1 MVGEAKRSA
10 IQDTEPNTS
19 TDVLKHELVQ
29 LAEALPDELPEDVAS
44 EIWQSIMQLRRVAA
58 EFTNRPVLKLPAAVE
73 SEQRSRLPHGAKRH
87 PDELTPEEW
96 RQMVE
101 ERAQRCMGMSAEEF
115 VRAWNAGEIRNP
127 DRPEVMSV
135 LAVMS
140 FGG

>member
-1 MVGEAKRSA
+1 M
-10 IQDTEPNTS
+10 
-19 TDVLKHELVQ
+19 LKHELVQ
-29 LAEALPDELPEDVAS
+29 LAQALPDELPEVVTA
-44 EIWQSIMQLRRVAA
+44 EIWQGIMQLRRVAA
-58 EFTNRPVLKLPAAVE
+58 EFTNRPVLKLPEVVE
-73 SEQRSRLPHGAKRH
+73 AEHRSRLPRATKRH
-87 PDELTPEEW
+87 PGELTPEEW

-101 ERAQRCMGMSAEEF
+101 ARAQRYMGMTAEEF